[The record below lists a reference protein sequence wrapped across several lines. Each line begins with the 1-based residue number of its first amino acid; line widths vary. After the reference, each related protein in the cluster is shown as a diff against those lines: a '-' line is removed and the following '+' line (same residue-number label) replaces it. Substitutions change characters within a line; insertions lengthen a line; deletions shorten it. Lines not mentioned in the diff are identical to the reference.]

1 MGGNMVGTGKVV
13 ICGGAQQKYARCT
26 GSQGKVCE
34 KNIECVTTDGGTK
47 WCFGSRT
54 KDCYTY
60 DTLQANTAEKWKK
73 IVLMSSARAYASSVV
88 LPDGRLW
95 ITGGLDD
102 NNILK
107 TTEILEE
114 TLEGKWKIYQ

>member
-1 MGGNMVGTGKVV
+1 MLVGGMGRKNMYLDDVQLYAPGLPCHQGKLTPYPFKVLGATGNMVGTGKVV

-60 DTLQANTAEKWKK
+60 E
-73 IVLMSSARAYASSVV
+73 
-88 LPDGRLW
+88 
-95 ITGGLDD
+95 
-102 NNILK
+102 
-107 TTEILEE
+107 
-114 TLEGKWKIYQ
+114 